1 MKQILKGWHQCYYH
15 FLAWR
20 TLLQQPYNHFYTWEF
35 FTHLNPDSNE
45 PYRIYLSVEDYDSFM
60 ELLDEPGEF
69 DLLIADIM
77 SKKEPWNL

>member
-15 FLAWR
+15 FLVWL

-35 FTHLNPDSNE
+35 FTYLNPDSNE

-69 DLLIADIM
+69 DSLIADIM
-77 SKKEPWNL
+77 SKKEPWSL